1 VVARRDSAVGEQ
13 DPDGAKKTTKAAGA
27 GRAKRSAGAAGKAA
41 GAAASEMAATAKKAA
56 AVKRA
61 ASAKKAAAAP
71 SKKVAAASRKVAAP
85 SGKASAMSKKAAAPS
100 RKAAATSKK
109 VAAPKGAVAPKR
121 AAKKSTPVKV
131 VAKKTSVSSAPA
143 KATAPKQAAA
153 PNKRVAAASKKAAA
167 PNTATKKSAPAKA
180 VTKKTSVSSVPAKA
194 TAKKTAAL
202 SAPVKATARTSTPT
216 STSTPAKKSA
226 PAKKAVTAAVTP
238 AKATPDKAAPAKA
251 TPAKTAPTKITPAKP
266 PRNESHTALV
276 RRARRINRELGEVY
290 PYAHPELDFEN
301 PFQLVVATVLS
312 AQTTD
317 LRVNQT
323 TPALFGKYP
332 TPEDLAAANP
342 EEVEEILRPT
352 GFFRAKTKSVIGL
365 SKALRDDFGGEVPG
379 RLEDLVKLPGV
390 GRKTAFV
397 VLGNAF
403 GRPGITVD
411 THFQRLVRRWQWT
424 DATEPDKIEA
434 AIGGLFPKSEWTML
448 SHHVIFHG
456 RRICH
461 ARKPACGACPIAP
474 LCPAYG
480 EGETDPEKAQKL
492 LKYEKG
498 GFPGQRLN
506 PPQSY
511 LDAGGIPAPPL
522 GATIP
527 SASES
532 SASESSASAPG
543 ASAPGAPAP
552 ASAAPAPRSPAREA
566 G

>member
-1 VVARRDSAVGEQ
+1 MKTAPKSARKSAPKAAAEK
-13 DPDGAKKTTKAAGA
+13 GAKNTARQTAKKGTPTK
-27 GRAKRSAGAAGKAA
+27 
-41 GAAASEMAATAKKAA
+41 ATAKKVTPTK
-56 AVKRA
+56 AV
-61 ASAKKAAAAP
+61 SKKAAP
-71 SKKVAAASRKVAAP
+71 SKSVSKRAV
-85 SGKASAMSKKAAAPS
+85 SKKTVS
-100 RKAAATSKK
+100 
-109 VAAPKGAVAPKR
+109 
-121 AAKKSTPVKV
+121 AK
-131 VAKKTSVSSAPA
+131 
-143 KATAPKQAAA
+143 
-153 PNKRVAAASKKAAA
+153 AASKKAAPVEA
-167 PNTATKKSAPAKA
+167 VSAKA
-180 VTKKTSVSSVPAKA
+180 ASGG
-194 TAKKTAAL
+194 
-202 SAPVKATARTSTPT
+202 PV
-216 STSTPAKKSA
+216 
-226 PAKKAVTAAVTP
+226 V
-238 AKATPDKAAPAKA
+238 
-251 TPAKTAPTKITPAKP
+251 AKP
-266 PRNESHTALV
+266 PKHESHTALV
-276 RRARRINRELGEVY
+276 RRARRINRELAEVY

-301 PFQLVVATVLS
+301 PFQLIVATVLS

-323 TPALFGKYP
+323 TPALFARYP
-332 TPEDLAAANP
+332 TPEDLAEANP

-424 DATEPDKIEA
+424 AETDPDKIEA
-434 AIGGLFPKSEWTML
+434 AVGGLFPKTEWTML

-480 EGETDPEKAQKL
+480 EGETDPEKAKKL

-506 PPQSY
+506 PPQAY

-522 GATIP
+522 GA
-527 SASES
+527 
-532 SASESSASAPG
+532 G
-543 ASAPGAPAP
+543 
-552 ASAAPAPRSPAREA
+552 
-566 G
+566 